1 MLLRLLLLLLLL
13 LCCNLWMRLLLL
25 LWVRR
30 RRGRRLLLVLRVL
43 HGVVSE
49 EAAVAEAGHLKKLCS
64 IQRGPGKIGQSSVCL
79 SDGWSFAEAHVL
91 KDTRRPSEV
100 VRTDYH
106 RRSIRVIVLLERR
119 RLAGHDLTE
128 EARAPLLRR
137 RNERERERESY
148 GRGKSARSV
157 GRTSERASER
167 RASAGFRR
175 RIDAIDALT
184 ARKVSCGELDE
195 PMVYG

>member
-1 MLLRLLLLLLLL
+1 M
-13 LCCNLWMRLLLL
+13 
-25 LWVRR
+25 VY
-30 RRGRRLLLVLRVL
+30 
-43 HGVVSE
+43 VVSE

-137 RNERERERESY
+137 RNERERERE
-148 GRGKSARSV
+148 RELWEREKRAV
-157 GRTSERASER
+157 GRSDERASER
-167 RASAGFRR
+167 AKS
-175 RIDAIDALT
+175 
-184 ARKVSCGELDE
+184 
-195 PMVYG
+195 